1 MPETDPYQVLGI
13 GRGASGDEIR
23 RAYRGLARKHHPDA
37 NPDDPGSEG
46 RFKKIQ
52 QAYEVL
58 SEPARRRKYDRGTRS
73 AGKRGSRGSGK
84 AVRVD
89 NLSYRR
95 TDEQGEVGRELRADD
110 LARFARILGIPLD
123 RILKLV
129 GENAT
134 VEGNVSFG
142 GRRPGAAAGGAL
154 ATARGCASWPRRREA
169 AHPGQASCASET
181 AEDGRGRS
189 EPVDPRPAALPLTG
203 GTSIVKHACE
213 IPGAPSSAGREEE
226 HDGSG
231 DGHPGR

>member
-46 RFKKIQ
+46 RFKRIQ

-58 SEPARRRKYDRGTRS
+58 SEPARRREYDRGTRPT
-73 AGKRGSRGSGK
+73 GKRGSRGSGK

-123 RILKLV
+123 RILKLI

-142 GRRPGAAAGGAL
+142 GRRPGAAAGGRWRPPGG
-154 ATARGCASWPRRREA
+154 AR
-169 AHPGQASCASET
+169 
-181 AEDGRGRS
+181 
-189 EPVDPRPAALPLTG
+189 
-203 GTSIVKHACE
+203 
-213 IPGAPSSAGREEE
+213 
-226 HDGSG
+226 
-231 DGHPGR
+231 PGRDDEKPPIPDKPPVPPKPPRTGEAEVNS